1 MFYLK
6 PWNSDGTDIGEN
18 ISDIESCN
26 RWRRLE
32 LDLRKEFGTGKCFHI
47 KDLTAFFLLLLFFRL
62 NLPPKSPL
70 LERPH
75 SPVLLFNTDILNR
88 QSPSSFC
95 HVLELVNKH
104 FCDVFIS
111 RRSSG
116 SYLLSVPVPDAFILF
131 FSFSFFIH
139 SALSVMMMGS
149 VWWHLTHN
157 GSLRSR
163 RIHSADALGAFALEI
178 KKWND
183 YWDFSK

>member
-62 NLPPKSPL
+62 NLPSKSPL

-116 SYLLSVPVPDAFILF
+116 SYLWASQSLTLLFYSSPFLFLFTALCQSWWWAAFDDI
-131 FSFSFFIH
+131 
-139 SALSVMMMGS
+139 
-149 VWWHLTHN
+149 
-157 GSLRSR
+157 
-163 RIHSADALGAFALEI
+163 
-178 KKWND
+178 
-183 YWDFSK
+183 